1 MIKFVRVSFHGVWR
15 SWIWKFLEL
24 STGYEWVCYL
34 SVQGIILRVK
44 ISVKRRIQLLHLKKK
59 KKKKKN
65 RFGGVYRTI
74 CKSHFLRN
82 EESSEKIVFYTFY
95 LFLQVEQFSIVF
107 YPLSINSKL
116 KNSRHICQIFETRSS
131 QKSNVVR
138 TDFILRFPLV
148 FSRRITSVSSI
159 SRLPR
164 QPVQTVT

>member
-1 MIKFVRVSFHGVWR
+1 MIKFVRVRFHGVWR

-44 ISVKRRIQLLHLKKK
+44 ISEKRRIQLLHLKKK
-59 KKKKKN
+59 RN

-74 CKSHFLRN
+74 CKSRFLRN

-95 LFLQVEQFSIVF
+95 LFLQVEQFSVGF

-116 KNSRHICQIFETRSS
+116 TNSRHICQIFETRSS

-164 QPVQTVT
+164 HPVQTVT